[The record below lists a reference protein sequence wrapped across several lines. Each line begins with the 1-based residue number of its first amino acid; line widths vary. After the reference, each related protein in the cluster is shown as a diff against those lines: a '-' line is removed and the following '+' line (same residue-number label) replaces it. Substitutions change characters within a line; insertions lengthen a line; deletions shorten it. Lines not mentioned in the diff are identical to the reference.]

1 MFFIIFAS
9 LIGCFM
15 ALTRVF
21 DLLTNLEQ
29 ICPDKPDILAKR
41 INNQWVKYSTK
52 DYVRLSHATA
62 RSFLALGLKPG
73 TKIISICSNRPEW
86 NFIDMGCALSRMV
99 HTPVYPTLSHDDY
112 LYIFNHSEAELVFIG
127 NELLYKK
134 IAPAVEEMDHPAK
147 IILIDDSDSHYCFKQ
162 LLEEGE
168 KDKEALEAVISDNIK
183 NTPKDEFFSLIYT
196 SGTTGQPKGVMLSH
210 YNLVFDSHG
219 HAVRQYLGKENK
231 MISFLPLCH
240 TYERSMNYHY
250 QEKGI
255 SIYYA
260 EMSTFAA
267 DLKDSHADGFCAVPR
282 VLELLYGKLEAA
294 RTSLKGIKAFI
305 YRRAWKFAN
314 NYDNYNKKPIY
325 QLRRR
330 IFDKL
335 VYSKWR
341 DNLGGQ
347 KEMQVI
353 SGGSS
358 IQPRILRCLTAANVQ
373 CYEGYGMTET
383 SPVIAVNDPR
393 HRIQVLGTVGT
404 PIEGTELAFASDGEI
419 LTRGPHVMLGYYKA
433 PELTAEIIDENGFLH
448 TGDIGYLQDG
458 KYLKITDRKK
468 EIFKLSNG
476 KYVAPQA
483 IETRLKET
491 SDFISNCMV
500 VGENEKFASAIIIP
514 SFSKLASYA
523 KYKKISFKDNDD
535 LLKNPDVQNLL
546 HRQIDKV
553 NATLAPHEQIKRER
567 YINAEWTVDN
577 KMLSQTL
584 KLKRANIYAKYKD
597 TIKEIY
603 Q

>member
-1 MFFIIFAS
+1 ME
-9 LIGCFM
+9 
-15 ALTRVF
+15 LTRVF

-29 ICPDKPDILAKR
+29 ICPDKEDMLARR

-52 DYVRLSHATA
+52 EYVRLSHAAA

-73 TKIISICSNRPEW
+73 TRVISITSNRPEW

-99 HTPVYPTLSHDDY
+99 HTPVYPTLSAEDY
-112 LYIFNHSEAELVFIG
+112 LFIFNHSEAEIIFIG
-127 NELLYKK
+127 TELLYKK
-134 IAPAVEEMDHPAK
+134 IAPVAEQMDKPAK
-147 IILIDDSDSHYCFKQ
+147 VILIDESNSIYCFKQ
-162 LLEEGE
+162 FLAEGE
-168 KDKEALEAVISDNIK
+168 KDKEALEAVIADNIR
-183 NTPKDEFFSLIYT
+183 NTDKDEFFSLIYT

-219 HAVRQYLGKENK
+219 HAVRQYMGKENK
-231 MISFLPLCH
+231 IVSFLPLCH

-250 QEKGI
+250 QECGI
-255 SIYYA
+255 SIYYTDIA
-260 EMSTFAA
+260 NFAA
-267 DLKDSHADGFCAVPR
+267 DLKDSKADGFCAVPR
-282 VLELLYGKLEAA
+282 VLEMLYSKLEAA
-294 RTSLKGIKAFI
+294 RTSLKGVQALV

-314 NYDNYNKKPIY
+314 NFDNYNDSPLY
-325 QLRRR
+325 QWRRR
-330 IFDKL
+330 MFDKL
-335 VYSKWR
+335 VYRKWR
-341 DNLGGQ
+341 EKLGGQ

-358 IQPRILRCLTAANVQ
+358 IQPRILRCFTAANIQ

-383 SPVIAVNDPR
+383 SPVIAVGDPR
-393 HRIQVLGTVGT
+393 HRIQVIGTVGT
-404 PIEGTELAFASDGEI
+404 PIEGTELKFASDGEV
-419 LTRGPHVMLGYYKA
+419 LTKGPHVMLGYYKA
-433 PELTAEIIDENGFLH
+433 PELTAEIIDKDGFLH
-448 TGDIGYLQDG
+448 TGDIGYLQDD

-483 IETRLKET
+483 IETRIKET
-491 SDFISNCMV
+491 SNFISNCMV

-514 SFSKLASYA
+514 SFSKLVSYA
-523 KYKKISFKDNDD
+523 KYKKINFTDNDD
-535 LLKNPDVQNLL
+535 LLQKPEIQKLLQN
-546 HRQIDKV
+546 QIVKV
-553 NATLAPHEQIKRER
+553 NETLAPHEQIKREQFV
-567 YINAEWTVDN
+567 NDEWTVDN

>member
-1 MFFIIFAS
+1 ME
-9 LIGCFM
+9 
-15 ALTRVF
+15 LTRVF

-29 ICPDKPDILAKR
+29 ICPDKEDMLARR

-52 DYVRLSHATA
+52 DYVRLSHAAA
-62 RSFLALGLKPG
+62 RSLLALGLKPG
-73 TKIISICSNRPEW
+73 TRVISICNNRPEW

-99 HTPVYPTLSHDDY
+99 HTPVYPTLSPDDY
-112 LYIFNHSEAELVFIG
+112 LYIFNHSEAEIIFIG

-134 IAPAVEEMDHPAK
+134 IAPVAEQMDKPAK
-147 IILIDDSDSHYCFKQ
+147 VIIIDESDSHYCFKQ
-162 LLEEGE
+162 FLAEGE
-168 KDKEALEAVISDNIK
+168 KEKEALEAVISDNIR
-183 NTPKDEFFSLIYT
+183 NTDKDEFFSLIYT

-210 YNLVFDSHG
+210 YNLVFNSHG

-255 SIYYA
+255 SIYYTDIA
-260 EMSTFAA
+260 NFAA
-267 DLKDSHADGFCAVPR
+267 DLKDSKADGFCAVPR
-282 VLELLYGKLEAA
+282 VLEMLYSKLEAA
-294 RTSLKGIKAFI
+294 RTSLKGFQALV

-314 NYDNYNKKPIY
+314 NYDNYNDGALY
-325 QLRRR
+325 QWRRR
-330 IFDKL
+330 MFDKL

-341 DNLGGQ
+341 EKLGGQ

-358 IQPRILRCLTAANVQ
+358 IQPRILRCFTAANIQ

-383 SPVIAVNDPR
+383 SPVIAVGDPR
-393 HRIQVLGTVGT
+393 HRIQVIGTVGT
-404 PIEGTELAFASDGEI
+404 PIEGTQLKFASDGEV
-419 LTRGPHVMLGYYKA
+419 LTKGPHVMLGYFKA
-433 PELTAEIIDENGFLH
+433 PELTAEIIDSDGFLH
-448 TGDIGYLQDG
+448 TGDIGYLQDD

-483 IETRLKET
+483 IETRIKET
-491 SDFISNCMV
+491 SNFISNCMV

-514 SFSKLASYA
+514 SFSKLVSYA
-523 KYKKISFKDNDD
+523 KYKKIKFTDNDD
-535 LLKNPDVQNLL
+535 LLQKPEIQKLL
-546 HRQIDKV
+546 QTQIEKV
-553 NATLAPHEQIKRER
+553 NETLAPHEQIKREQFV
-567 YINAEWTVDN
+567 NDEWTVDN
-577 KMLSQTL
+577 NMLSQTL

>member
-1 MFFIIFAS
+1 ME
-9 LIGCFM
+9 
-15 ALTRVF
+15 LTRVF

-29 ICPDKPDILAKR
+29 ICPDKEDMLARR

-52 DYVRLSHATA
+52 DYVRLSHAAA

-73 TKIISICSNRPEW
+73 TRIISICNNRPEW

-99 HTPVYPTLSHDDY
+99 HTPVYPTLSPDDY
-112 LYIFNHSEAELVFIG
+112 LYIFNHSEAEIIFIG

-134 IAPAVEEMDHPAK
+134 IAPVAEQMDKPAK
-147 IILIDDSDSHYCFKQ
+147 VILIDESDSHYCFKQ
-162 LLEEGE
+162 FLAEGE
-168 KDKEALEAVISDNIK
+168 KDKEALEAVISDNIR
-183 NTPKDEFFSLIYT
+183 NTDKDEFFSLIYT

-210 YNLVFDSHG
+210 YNLVFNSHG

-255 SIYYA
+255 SIYYTDIA
-260 EMSTFAA
+260 NFAA
-267 DLKDSHADGFCAVPR
+267 DLKDSKADGFCAVPR
-282 VLELLYGKLEAA
+282 VLEMLYSKLEAA
-294 RTSLKGIKAFI
+294 RTSLKGIQALV

-314 NYDNYNKKPIY
+314 NYDNYNDGALY
-325 QLRRR
+325 QWRRR
-330 IFDKL
+330 MFDKL

-341 DNLGGQ
+341 EKLGGQ

-358 IQPRILRCLTAANVQ
+358 IQPRILRCFTAANIQ

-383 SPVIAVNDPR
+383 SPVIAVGDPR
-393 HRIQVLGTVGT
+393 HRIQVIGTVGT
-404 PIEGTELAFASDGEI
+404 PIEGTQLKFASDGEV
-419 LTRGPHVMLGYYKA
+419 LTKGPHVMLGYYKA
-433 PELTAEIIDENGFLH
+433 PELTAEIIDKDGFLH
-448 TGDIGYLQDG
+448 TGDIGYLQDD

-483 IETRLKET
+483 IETRIKET
-491 SDFISNCMV
+491 SNFISNCMV

-523 KYKKISFKDNDD
+523 KYKKIKFTDNDD
-535 LLKNPDVQNLL
+535 LLQKPEIQKLL
-546 HRQIDKV
+546 QTQIEKV
-553 NATLAPHEQIKRER
+553 NETLAPHEQIKREQFV
-567 YINAEWTVDN
+567 NDEWTVDN
-577 KMLSQTL
+577 NMLSQTL

>member
-1 MFFIIFAS
+1 ME
-9 LIGCFM
+9 
-15 ALTRVF
+15 LTRVF

-29 ICPDKPDILAKR
+29 ICPDKEDILAKR

-52 DYVRLSHATA
+52 DYVRLSHAAA

-73 TKIISICSNRPEW
+73 TRIISISSNRPEW
-86 NFIDMGCALSRMV
+86 NFIDMGCALARMV
-99 HTPVYPTLSHDDY
+99 HTPVYPTLSADDY
-112 LYIFNHSEAELVFIG
+112 LFIFNHSEAELIFIG
-127 NELLYKK
+127 NEMLYKK
-134 IAPAVEEMDHPAK
+134 ISPVVAQMDKPAK
-147 IILIDDSDSHYCFKQ
+147 VVLIDESDSIYCFKQ
-162 LLEEGE
+162 FLAEGE
-168 KDKEALEAVISDNIK
+168 KDKDALEAVISDNIRNTDK
-183 NTPKDEFFSLIYT
+183 NEFFSLIYT

-210 YNLVFDSHG
+210 YNLVFNSHG
-219 HAVRQYLGKENK
+219 HAVRQYMGKDNK
-231 MISFLPLCH
+231 IVSFLPLCH

-250 QEKGI
+250 QERGI
-255 SIYYA
+255 SIYYTDIA
-260 EMSTFAA
+260 NFAA
-267 DLKDSHADGFCAVPR
+267 DLKDCKADGFCAVPR
-282 VLELLYGKLEAA
+282 VLEMLYSKLEAA
-294 RTSLKGIKAFI
+294 RTSLKGVKALI
-305 YRRAWKFAN
+305 YRRAWNFAN
-314 NYDNYNKKPIY
+314 SYDNYNDGAFY
-325 QLRRR
+325 QWRRR
-330 IFDKL
+330 VFDKL

-358 IQPRILRCLTAANVQ
+358 IQARILRCLTAANIQ

-383 SPVIAVNDPR
+383 SPVITVGDPR
-393 HRIQVLGTVGT
+393 HRIQVIGTVGT
-404 PIEGTELAFASDGEI
+404 PIEGTELKFASDGEV
-419 LTRGPHVMLGYYKA
+419 LTKGPHVMLGYYKA
-433 PELTAEIIDENGFLH
+433 PELTAEIIDKDGFLH

-483 IETRLKET
+483 IETRLKE
-491 SDFISNCMV
+491 SSNFISNCMV

-523 KYKKISFKDNDD
+523 KYKKISFTDNDD
-535 LLKNPDVQNLL
+535 LLSKPEIQKLLQN
-546 HRQIDKV
+546 QIVKV
-553 NATLAPHEQIKRER
+553 NETLAPHEQIKREQFV
-567 YINAEWTVDN
+567 NDEWTVDN

-584 KLKRANIYAKYKD
+584 KLKRANIFAKYKD

>member
-1 MFFIIFAS
+1 ME
-9 LIGCFM
+9 
-15 ALTRVF
+15 LTRVF

-29 ICPDKPDILAKR
+29 ICPDKEDMLARR

-52 DYVRLSHATA
+52 EYVRLSHAAA

-73 TKIISICSNRPEW
+73 TRVISITSNRPEW

-99 HTPVYPTLSHDDY
+99 HTPVYPTLSAEDY
-112 LYIFNHSEAELVFIG
+112 LFIFNHSEAEIIFIG
-127 NELLYKK
+127 TELLYKK
-134 IAPAVEEMDHPAK
+134 IAPVAEQMDKPAK
-147 IILIDDSDSHYCFKQ
+147 VILIDESDSIYCFKQ
-162 LLEEGE
+162 FLAEGE
-168 KDKEALEAVISDNIK
+168 KDKEALEAVIADNIR
-183 NTPKDEFFSLIYT
+183 NTDKDEFFSLIYT

-219 HAVRQYLGKENK
+219 HAVRQYMGKENK
-231 MISFLPLCH
+231 IVSFLPLCH

-250 QEKGI
+250 QECGI
-255 SIYYA
+255 SIYYTDIA
-260 EMSTFAA
+260 NFAA
-267 DLKDSHADGFCAVPR
+267 DLKDSKADGFCAVPR
-282 VLELLYGKLEAA
+282 VLEMLYSKLEAA
-294 RTSLKGIKAFI
+294 RTSLKGVQALV

-314 NYDNYNKKPIY
+314 NFDNYNDSPLY
-325 QLRRR
+325 QWRRR
-330 IFDKL
+330 MFDKL
-335 VYSKWR
+335 GYRKWR
-341 DNLGGQ
+341 EKLGGQ

-358 IQPRILRCLTAANVQ
+358 IQPRILRCFTAANIQ

-383 SPVIAVNDPR
+383 SPVIAVGDPR
-393 HRIQVLGTVGT
+393 HRIQVIGTVGT
-404 PIEGTELAFASDGEI
+404 PIEGTELKFASDGEV
-419 LTRGPHVMLGYYKA
+419 LTKGPHVMLGYYKA
-433 PELTAEIIDENGFLH
+433 PELTAEIIDKDGFLH
-448 TGDIGYLQDG
+448 TGDIGYLQDD

-483 IETRLKET
+483 IETRIKET
-491 SDFISNCMV
+491 SNFISNCMV

-514 SFSKLASYA
+514 SFSKLVSYA
-523 KYKKISFKDNDD
+523 KYKKINFTDNDD
-535 LLKNPDVQNLL
+535 LLQKPEIQKLLQN
-546 HRQIDKV
+546 QIVKV
-553 NATLAPHEQIKRER
+553 NETLAPHEQIKREQFV
-567 YINAEWTVDN
+567 NDEWTVDN

>member
-1 MFFIIFAS
+1 ME
-9 LIGCFM
+9 
-15 ALTRVF
+15 LTRVF

-29 ICPDKPDILAKR
+29 ICPDKEDILAKR

-52 DYVRLSHATA
+52 DYVRLSHAAA

-73 TKIISICSNRPEW
+73 TRIISISSNRPEW
-86 NFIDMGCALSRMV
+86 NFIDMGCALARMV
-99 HTPVYPTLSHDDY
+99 HTPVYPTLSADDY
-112 LYIFNHSEAELVFIG
+112 LFIFNHSEAELIFIG
-127 NELLYKK
+127 NEMLYKK
-134 IAPAVEEMDHPAK
+134 ISPVVAQMDKPAK
-147 IILIDDSDSHYCFKQ
+147 VVLIDESDSIYCFKQ
-162 LLEEGE
+162 FLAEGE
-168 KDKEALEAVISDNIK
+168 KDKDSLEAVLSDNIRNTDK
-183 NTPKDEFFSLIYT
+183 NEFFSLIYT

-210 YNLVFDSHG
+210 YNLVFNSHG
-219 HAVRQYLGKENK
+219 HAVRQYMGKDNK
-231 MISFLPLCH
+231 IVSFLPLCH

-250 QEKGI
+250 QERGI
-255 SIYYA
+255 SIYYTDIA
-260 EMSTFAA
+260 NFAA
-267 DLKDSHADGFCAVPR
+267 DLKDCKADGFCAVPR
-282 VLELLYGKLEAA
+282 VLEMLYSKLEAA
-294 RTSLKGIKAFI
+294 RTSLKGVKALI
-305 YRRAWKFAN
+305 YRRAWNFAN
-314 NYDNYNKKPIY
+314 SYDNYNDGAFY
-325 QLRRR
+325 QWRRR
-330 IFDKL
+330 VFDKL

-358 IQPRILRCLTAANVQ
+358 IQPRILRCLTAANIQ

-383 SPVIAVNDPR
+383 SPVITVGDPR
-393 HRIQVLGTVGT
+393 HRIQVIGTVGT
-404 PIEGTELAFASDGEI
+404 PIEGTELKFASDGEV
-419 LTRGPHVMLGYYKA
+419 LTKGPHVMLGYYKA
-433 PELTAEIIDENGFLH
+433 PELTAEIIDKDGFLH

-483 IETRLKET
+483 IETRLKE
-491 SDFISNCMV
+491 SSNFISNCMV

-523 KYKKISFKDNDD
+523 KYKKISFTDNDD
-535 LLKNPDVQNLL
+535 LLGKPEIQKLLQN
-546 HRQIDKV
+546 QIVKV
-553 NATLAPHEQIKRER
+553 NETLAPHEQIKREQFV
-567 YINAEWTVDN
+567 NDEWTVDN

-584 KLKRANIYAKYKD
+584 KLKRANIFAKYKD

>member
-1 MFFIIFAS
+1 ME
-9 LIGCFM
+9 
-15 ALTRVF
+15 LTRVF

-29 ICPDKPDILAKR
+29 ICPDKEDVLAKR

-52 DYVRLSHATA
+52 DYVRLSHAAA

-73 TKIISICSNRPEW
+73 TRIISISSNRPEW
-86 NFIDMGCALSRMV
+86 NFIDMGCALARMV
-99 HTPVYPTLSHDDY
+99 HTPVYPTLSAEDY
-112 LYIFNHSEAELVFIG
+112 LFIFNHSEAEIIFIG

-134 IAPAVEEMDHPAK
+134 ISPVVEQMDKPAK
-147 IILIDDSDSHYCFKQ
+147 VVLIDDSDSHYCFKQ
-162 LLEEGE
+162 FLAEGD
-168 KDKEALEAVISDNIK
+168 KDKVALEAVITDNIR
-183 NTPKDEFFSLIYT
+183 NTDKDEFFSLIYT

-250 QEKGI
+250 QERGI
-255 SIYYA
+255 SIYYS
-260 EMSTFAA
+260 EIGTFAA
-267 DLKDSHADGFCAVPR
+267 DLKDSKADGFCAVPR
-282 VLELLYGKLEAA
+282 VLEMLYGKLEAA
-294 RTSLKGIKAFI
+294 RTSLKGVQAFI
-305 YRRAWKFAN
+305 YRRAWNFAN
-314 NYDNYNKKPIY
+314 NYDNYNDSPLY
-325 QLRRR
+325 QCRRR
-330 IFDKL
+330 MFDRL

-341 DNLGGQ
+341 EKLGGQ

-358 IQPRILRCLTAANVQ
+358 IQPRILRCFTAANIQ

-383 SPVIAVNDPR
+383 SPVIAVGDPR
-393 HRIQVLGTVGT
+393 HRIQVIGTVGT
-404 PIEGTELAFASDGEI
+404 PIEGTQLKFASDGEV
-419 LTRGPHVMLGYYKA
+419 LTKGPHVMLGYYKA
-433 PELTAEIIDENGFLH
+433 PELTAEIIDKDGFLH
-448 TGDIGYLQDG
+448 TGDIGYLQDD

-491 SDFISNCMV
+491 SNFISNCMV

-514 SFSKLASYA
+514 SFSKLVSYA
-523 KYKKISFKDNDD
+523 KYKKIEFKDNDD
-535 LLKNPDVQNLL
+535 LLQKPEIQKLLQN
-546 HRQIDKV
+546 QIVKV
-553 NATLAPHEQIKRER
+553 NATLAPHEQIKREQFV
-567 YINAEWTVDN
+567 NDEWTVDN

-584 KLKRANIYAKYKD
+584 KLKRANIYARYKD
-597 TIKEIY
+597 IITEIY

>member
-1 MFFIIFAS
+1 ME
-9 LIGCFM
+9 
-15 ALTRVF
+15 LTRVF

-29 ICPDKPDILAKR
+29 ICPDKEDILAKR
-41 INNQWVKYSTK
+41 INNQWVKYSTT

-62 RSFLALGLKPG
+62 RSILALGLKPG
-73 TKIISICSNRPEW
+73 TKIISITANRPEW

-99 HTPVYPTLSHDDY
+99 HTPVYPTLSPDDY
-112 LYIFNHSEAELVFIG
+112 LFIFNHSEAEIIFVG
-127 NELLYKK
+127 TELLYKK
-134 IAPAVEEMDHPAK
+134 IYPVVEQMNKPAK
-147 IILIDDSDSHYCFKQ
+147 VIVIDDSEAHYCFKEF
-162 LLEEGE
+162 LAEGE
-168 KDKEALEAVISDNIK
+168 KDKEKLETVITENIRH
-183 NTPKDEFFSLIYT
+183 TDKDEFFSLIYT

-250 QEKGI
+250 QERGI

-260 EMSTFAA
+260 EIGTFAA
-267 DLKDSHADGFCAVPR
+267 DLKDSKADGFCAVPR
-282 VLELLYGKLEAA
+282 VLEMMYGKLEAA
-294 RTSLKGIKAFI
+294 RTSLKGVRALI

-314 NYDNYNKKPIY
+314 NFDNYNDSPLY
-325 QLRRR
+325 RMRRK
-330 IFDKL
+330 IFDRL

-358 IQPRILRCLTAANVQ
+358 IQPRILRCFTAANIQ

-393 HRIQVLGTVGT
+393 HRIQVIGTVGT
-404 PIEGTELAFASDGEI
+404 PIEGTQLKFASDGEV
-419 LTRGPHVMLGYYKA
+419 LTKGPHVMLGYFKA
-433 PELTAEIIDENGFLH
+433 PELTAEIIDSDGFLH
-448 TGDIGYLQDG
+448 TGDIGYLQDD

-483 IETRLKET
+483 IETKIKE
-491 SDFISNCMV
+491 SSNFISNCMV

-514 SFSKLASYA
+514 SFSKLSSYA
-523 KYKKISFKDNDD
+523 KYKKIAFKDNDD
-535 LLKNPDVQNLL
+535 LLQKPEIQKLLQN
-546 HRQIDKV
+546 QIIKV
-553 NATLAPHEQIKRER
+553 NETLAPHEQIKREQFV
-567 YINAEWTVDN
+567 NDEWTVDN

-584 KLKRANIYAKYKD
+584 KLKRANIYARYKE

>member
-1 MFFIIFAS
+1 ME
-9 LIGCFM
+9 
-15 ALTRVF
+15 LTRVF

-29 ICPDKPDILAKR
+29 ICPDKDDILAKR
-41 INNQWVKYSTK
+41 INGQWVKYSTK
-52 DYVRLSHATA
+52 DYVRLSHTTA
-62 RSFLALGLKPG
+62 RSFLAFGLKPG
-73 TKIISICSNRPEW
+73 TRVISICSNRPEW

-99 HTPVYPTLSHDDY
+99 HTPVYPTLSAEDY
-112 LYIFNHSEAELVFIG
+112 LFIFNHSEAEIIFIG
-127 NELLYKK
+127 TELLYKK
-134 IAPAVEEMDHPAK
+134 INPVVEQMDKPAK
-147 IILIDDSDSHYCFKQ
+147 VVLIDDSEEHYCFKQ
-162 LLEEGE
+162 FLSEGE
-168 KDKEALEAVISDNIK
+168 KDKKELEAVITDNIRH
-183 NTPKDEFFSLIYT
+183 TDKDEFFSLIYT

-250 QEKGI
+250 QERGI

-260 EMSTFAA
+260 EIGSFAA
-267 DLKDSHADGFCAVPR
+267 DLKDSKADGFCAVPR
-282 VLELLYGKLEAA
+282 VLEMMYGKLEAA
-294 RTSLKGIKAFI
+294 RTSLKGVKALI

-314 NYDNYNKKPIY
+314 NYDNYNLSPIY

-330 IFDKL
+330 TFDKL

-358 IQPRILRCLTAANVQ
+358 IQPRILHCLTAANIQ

-393 HRIQVLGTVGT
+393 HRIQVFGTVGT
-404 PIEGTELAFASDGEI
+404 PIEGTQLKFASDGEI
-419 LTRGPHVMLGYYKA
+419 LTKGPHVMLGYYKA
-433 PELTAEIIDENGFLH
+433 PELTAEIIDSDGFLH
-448 TGDIGYLQDG
+448 TGDIGYLQDD

-483 IETRLKET
+483 IETKIKEA
-491 SDFISNCMV
+491 SHFISNCMV

-514 SFSKLASYA
+514 SFTKLASYA
-523 KYKKISFKDNDD
+523 KYKKIPFKDNDD
-535 LLKNPDVQNLL
+535 LLQKPEIQKLLQN
-546 HRQIDKV
+546 QIVKV
-553 NATLAPHEQIKRER
+553 NETLAPHEQIKREQFV
-567 YINAEWTVDN
+567 NDEWTVDN

-584 KLKRANIYAKYKD
+584 KLKRANIYARYKD
-597 TIKEIY
+597 TITEIY

>member
-1 MFFIIFAS
+1 M
-9 LIGCFM
+9 
-15 ALTRVF
+15 
-21 DLLTNLEQ
+21 
-29 ICPDKPDILAKR
+29 LAKR

-73 TKIISICSNRPEW
+73 TRIITITSNRPEW
-86 NFIDMGCALSRMV
+86 NFLDMGCALSGMV
-99 HTPVYPTLSHDDY
+99 HTPVYPTLSQDDY
-112 LYIFNHSEAELVFIG
+112 LYIFNHSEAELIFIG
-127 NELLYKK
+127 TELLYKK
-134 IAPAVEEMDHPAK
+134 IAPSVEKMDKPAK
-147 IILIDDSDSHYCFKQ
+147 IILIDDSETHYCFKQ
-162 LLEEGE
+162 FLAEGE
-168 KDKEALEAVISDNIK
+168 KDKDALEAVISDNIK
-183 NTPKDEFFSLIYT
+183 NTPKDQFFSLIYT

-219 HAVRQYLGKENK
+219 HAVRQYMGTDNRI
-231 MISFLPLCH
+231 ISFLPLCH

-250 QEKGI
+250 QECGI
-255 SIYYA
+255 SIYYT
-260 EMSTFAA
+260 EMSNFAA
-267 DLKDSHADGFCAVPR
+267 DLKDCCADGFCSVPR
-282 VLELLYGKLEAA
+282 VLELMYGKLEAA

-305 YRRAWKFAN
+305 YRRAWNFAN
-314 NYDNYNKKPIY
+314 KYDNYNHKPWY
-325 QLRRR
+325 QLRRK

-358 IQPRILRCLTAANVQ
+358 IQPRILRCLTAANIQ

-393 HRIQVLGTVGT
+393 YRIQVIGTVGT
-404 PIEGTELAFASDGEI
+404 QLEGIELKFARDGEI
-419 LTRGPHVMLGYYKA
+419 LTKGPHVMLGYYKA
-433 PELTAEIIDENGFLH
+433 PELTAEIIDKDGFLH
-448 TGDIGYLQDG
+448 TGDIGYLVDG

-483 IETRLKET
+483 IETKIKET
-491 SDFISNCMV
+491 SDFFSNCMV
-500 VGENEKFASAIIIP
+500 VGESQKFASAIIIP
-514 SFSKLASYA
+514 SFSKLTSYA
-523 KYKKISFKDNDD
+523 KYKKIQFNNNAD
-535 LLKNPDVQNLL
+535 LLQNPDIQNLL

-567 YINAEWTVDN
+567 YVDAEWTVDN

-584 KLKRANIYAKYKD
+584 KLKRANIFAKYKD
-597 TIKEIY
+597 IINEIY

>member
-1 MFFIIFAS
+1 ME
-9 LIGCFM
+9 
-15 ALTRVF
+15 LTRVF

-29 ICPDKPDILAKR
+29 ICPDKEDILAKR

-52 DYVRLSHATA
+52 DYVRLSHAAA

-73 TKIISICSNRPEW
+73 TRIISISSNRPEW
-86 NFIDMGCALSRMV
+86 NFIDMGCALARMV
-99 HTPVYPTLSHDDY
+99 HTPVYPTLSADDY
-112 LYIFNHSEAELVFIG
+112 LFIFNHSEAEIIFIG

-134 IAPAVEEMDHPAK
+134 ISPVVAQMDKPAK
-147 IILIDDSDSHYCFKQ
+147 VILIDESESIYCFRQ
-162 LLEEGE
+162 FLAEGE
-168 KDKEALEAVISDNIK
+168 KDKEALEAVISGNIR
-183 NTPKDEFFSLIYT
+183 NTDKDEFFSLIYT

-210 YNLVFDSHG
+210 YNLVFNSHG
-219 HAVRQYLGKENK
+219 HAVRQYMGKDNK
-231 MISFLPLCH
+231 IVSFLPLCH

-250 QEKGI
+250 QERGI
-255 SIYYA
+255 SIYYTDIA
-260 EMSTFAA
+260 NFAA
-267 DLKDSHADGFCAVPR
+267 DLKDCKADGFCAVPR
-282 VLELLYGKLEAA
+282 VPEMLYSKLEAA
-294 RTSLKGIKAFI
+294 RTSLKGIKAVI

-314 NYDNYNKKPIY
+314 DYDNYNDGALY
-325 QLRRR
+325 QWRRR
-330 IFDKL
+330 MFDKL

-341 DNLGGQ
+341 EKLGGQ

-358 IQPRILRCLTAANVQ
+358 IQPRILRCFTAANIQ

-383 SPVIAVNDPR
+383 SPVIAVGDPR
-393 HRIQVLGTVGT
+393 HRIQVIGTVGT
-404 PIEGTELAFASDGEI
+404 PIEGTQIKFASDGEV
-419 LTRGPHVMLGYYKA
+419 LTKGPHVMLGYYKA
-433 PELTAEIIDENGFLH
+433 PELTAEIIDKDGFLH
-448 TGDIGYLQDG
+448 TGDIGYLQDN

-483 IETRLKET
+483 IETRIKET
-491 SDFISNCMV
+491 SNFISNCMV

-523 KYKKISFKDNDD
+523 KYKKISFTDNDD
-535 LLKNPDVQNLL
+535 LLQKPEIQKLLQN
-546 HRQIDKV
+546 QIVKV
-553 NATLAPHEQIKRER
+553 NETLAPHEQIKREQFV
-567 YINAEWTVDN
+567 NDEWTVDN

-584 KLKRANIYAKYKD
+584 KLKRANIYAKYKN

>member
-1 MFFIIFAS
+1 ME
-9 LIGCFM
+9 
-15 ALTRVF
+15 LTRVF

-29 ICPDKPDILAKR
+29 ICPDKEDMLARR
-41 INNQWVKYSTK
+41 IYNQWVKYSTK
-52 DYVRLSHATA
+52 DYVRLSHAAA

-73 TKIISICSNRPEW
+73 TRIISICSNRPEW

-99 HTPVYPTLSHDDY
+99 HTPVYPTLSPDDY
-112 LYIFNHSEAELVFIG
+112 LYIFNHSEAEIIFIG

-134 IAPAVEEMDHPAK
+134 IAPVAEQMDKPAK
-147 IILIDDSDSHYCFKQ
+147 VIMIDESDSHYCFKQ
-162 LLEEGE
+162 FLAEGE
-168 KDKEALEAVISDNIK
+168 KDKEALEAVISDNIR
-183 NTPKDEFFSLIYT
+183 NTDKDEFFSLIYT

-210 YNLVFDSHG
+210 YNLVFNSHG
-219 HAVRQYLGKENK
+219 HAVRQYLGKDNK

-255 SIYYA
+255 SIYYTDIA
-260 EMSTFAA
+260 NFAA
-267 DLKDSHADGFCAVPR
+267 DLKDCRADGFCAVPR
-282 VLELLYGKLEAA
+282 VLEMLYSKLEAA
-294 RTSLKGIKAFI
+294 RTSLKGFKALV

-314 NYDNYNKKPIY
+314 NYDNYNDGALY
-325 QLRRR
+325 QWRRR
-330 IFDKL
+330 MFDKL

-341 DNLGGQ
+341 EKLGGQ

-358 IQPRILRCLTAANVQ
+358 IQPRILRCFTAANIQ

-383 SPVIAVNDPR
+383 SPVIAVGDPR
-393 HRIQVLGTVGT
+393 HRIQVIGTVGT
-404 PIEGTELAFASDGEI
+404 PIEGTQLKFASDGEV
-419 LTRGPHVMLGYYKA
+419 LTKGPHVMLGYFKA
-433 PELTAEIIDENGFLH
+433 PELTAEIIDSDGFLH
-448 TGDIGYLQDG
+448 TGDIGYLQDD

-483 IETRLKET
+483 IETRIKET
-491 SDFISNCMV
+491 SNFISNCMV

-514 SFSKLASYA
+514 SFSKLVSYA
-523 KYKKISFKDNDD
+523 NYKKIKFTDNDD
-535 LLKNPDVQNLL
+535 LLQKPEIQKLL
-546 HRQIDKV
+546 QTQIEKV
-553 NATLAPHEQIKRER
+553 NETLAPHEQIKREQFV
-567 YINAEWTVDN
+567 NDEWTVDN

-597 TIKEIY
+597 TINEIY

>member
-1 MFFIIFAS
+1 ME
-9 LIGCFM
+9 
-15 ALTRVF
+15 LTRVF

-29 ICPDKPDILAKR
+29 ICPDKEDMLARR

-52 DYVRLSHATA
+52 DYVRLSHAAA

-73 TKIISICSNRPEW
+73 TRIISICNNRPEW

-99 HTPVYPTLSHDDY
+99 HTPVYPTLSPDDY
-112 LYIFNHSEAELVFIG
+112 LYIFNHSEAEIIFIG

-134 IAPAVEEMDHPAK
+134 IAPVAEQMDKPAK
-147 IILIDDSDSHYCFKQ
+147 VILIDESDSHYCFKQ
-162 LLEEGE
+162 FLAEGE
-168 KDKEALEAVISDNIK
+168 KDKEALEAVISDNIR
-183 NTPKDEFFSLIYT
+183 NTDKDEFFSLIYT

-210 YNLVFDSHG
+210 YNLVFNSHG

-255 SIYYA
+255 SIYYTDIA
-260 EMSTFAA
+260 NFAA
-267 DLKDSHADGFCAVPR
+267 DLKDSKADGFCAVPR
-282 VLELLYGKLEAA
+282 VLEMLYSKLEAA
-294 RTSLKGIKAFI
+294 RTSLKGIQALI

-314 NYDNYNKKPIY
+314 NYDNYNDGALY
-325 QLRRR
+325 QWRRR
-330 IFDKL
+330 MFDKL

-341 DNLGGQ
+341 EKMGGQ

-358 IQPRILRCLTAANVQ
+358 IQPRILRCFTAANIQ

-383 SPVIAVNDPR
+383 SPVIAVGDPR
-393 HRIQVLGTVGT
+393 HRIQVIGTVGT
-404 PIEGTELAFASDGEI
+404 PIEGTQLKFASDGEV
-419 LTRGPHVMLGYYKA
+419 LTKGPHVMLGYFKA
-433 PELTAEIIDENGFLH
+433 PELTAEIIDSDGFLH
-448 TGDIGYLQDG
+448 TGDIGYLQDD

-483 IETRLKET
+483 IETRIKET
-491 SDFISNCMV
+491 SNFISNCMV

-523 KYKKISFKDNDD
+523 KYKKIKFTDNDD
-535 LLKNPDVQNLL
+535 LLQKPEIQKLL
-546 HRQIDKV
+546 QTQIEKV
-553 NATLAPHEQIKRER
+553 NETLAPHEQIKREQFV
-567 YINAEWTVDN
+567 NDEWTVDN

>member
-1 MFFIIFAS
+1 ME
-9 LIGCFM
+9 
-15 ALTRVF
+15 LTRVF

-29 ICPDKPDILAKR
+29 ICPDKEDMLARR

-52 DYVRLSHATA
+52 EYVRLSHAAA

-73 TKIISICSNRPEW
+73 TRVISITSNRPEW

-99 HTPVYPTLSHDDY
+99 HTPVYPTLSAEDY
-112 LYIFNHSEAELVFIG
+112 LFIFNHSEAEIIFIG
-127 NELLYKK
+127 TELLYKK
-134 IAPAVEEMDHPAK
+134 IAPVAEQMDKPAK
-147 IILIDDSDSHYCFKQ
+147 VILIDESDSIYCFKQ
-162 LLEEGE
+162 FLAEGE
-168 KDKEALEAVISDNIK
+168 KDKEALEAVIADNIR
-183 NTPKDEFFSLIYT
+183 NTDKDEFFSLIYT

-219 HAVRQYLGKENK
+219 HAVRQYMGKENK
-231 MISFLPLCH
+231 IVSFLPLCH

-250 QEKGI
+250 QECGI
-255 SIYYA
+255 SIYYTDIA
-260 EMSTFAA
+260 NFAA
-267 DLKDSHADGFCAVPR
+267 DLKDSKADGFCAVPR
-282 VLELLYGKLEAA
+282 VLEMLYSKLEAA
-294 RTSLKGIKAFI
+294 RTSLKGVQALV

-314 NYDNYNKKPIY
+314 NFDNYNDSPLY
-325 QLRRR
+325 QWRRR
-330 IFDKL
+330 MFDKL
-335 VYSKWR
+335 VYRKWR
-341 DNLGGQ
+341 EKLGGQ

-358 IQPRILRCLTAANVQ
+358 IQPRILRCFTAANIQ

-383 SPVIAVNDPR
+383 SPVIAVGDPR
-393 HRIQVLGTVGT
+393 HRIQVIGTVGT
-404 PIEGTELAFASDGEI
+404 PIEGTELKFASDGEV
-419 LTRGPHVMLGYYKA
+419 LTKGPHVMLGYYKA
-433 PELTAEIIDENGFLH
+433 PELTAEIIDKDGFLH
-448 TGDIGYLQDG
+448 TGDIGYLQDD

-483 IETRLKET
+483 IETRIKET
-491 SDFISNCMV
+491 SNFISNCMV

-514 SFSKLASYA
+514 SFSKLVSYA
-523 KYKKISFKDNDD
+523 KYKKINFTDNDD
-535 LLKNPDVQNLL
+535 LLQKPEIQKLLQN
-546 HRQIDKV
+546 QIVKV
-553 NATLAPHEQIKRER
+553 NETLAPHEQIKREQFV
-567 YINAEWTVDN
+567 NDEWTVDN

>member
-1 MFFIIFAS
+1 ME
-9 LIGCFM
+9 
-15 ALTRVF
+15 LTRVF

-29 ICPDKPDILAKR
+29 ICPDKEDMLARR

-52 DYVRLSHATA
+52 EYVRLSHAAA

-73 TKIISICSNRPEW
+73 TRVISITSNRPEW

-99 HTPVYPTLSHDDY
+99 HTPVYPTLSAEDY
-112 LYIFNHSEAELVFIG
+112 LFIFNHSEAEIIFIG
-127 NELLYKK
+127 TELLYKK
-134 IAPAVEEMDHPAK
+134 IAPVAEQMDKPAK
-147 IILIDDSDSHYCFKQ
+147 VILIDESESIYCFKQ
-162 LLEEGE
+162 FLAEGE
-168 KDKEALEAVISDNIK
+168 KDKEALEAVIADNIR
-183 NTPKDEFFSLIYT
+183 NTDKDEFFSLIYT

-219 HAVRQYLGKENK
+219 HAVRQYMGKENK
-231 MISFLPLCH
+231 IVSFLPLCH

-250 QEKGI
+250 QECGI
-255 SIYYA
+255 SIYYTDIA
-260 EMSTFAA
+260 NFAA
-267 DLKDSHADGFCAVPR
+267 DLKDSKADGFCAVPR
-282 VLELLYGKLEAA
+282 VLEMLYSKLEAA
-294 RTSLKGIKAFI
+294 RTSLKGVQALV

-314 NYDNYNKKPIY
+314 NFDNYNDSPLY
-325 QLRRR
+325 QWRRR
-330 IFDKL
+330 MFDKL
-335 VYSKWR
+335 VYRKWR
-341 DNLGGQ
+341 EKLGGQ

-358 IQPRILRCLTAANVQ
+358 IQPRILRCFTAANIQ

-383 SPVIAVNDPR
+383 SPVIAVGDPR
-393 HRIQVLGTVGT
+393 HRIQVIGTVGT
-404 PIEGTELAFASDGEI
+404 PIEGTELKFASDGEV
-419 LTRGPHVMLGYYKA
+419 LTKGPHVMLGYYKA
-433 PELTAEIIDENGFLH
+433 PELTAEIIDKDGFLH
-448 TGDIGYLQDG
+448 TGDIGYLQDD

-483 IETRLKET
+483 IETRIKET
-491 SDFISNCMV
+491 SNFISNCMV

-514 SFSKLASYA
+514 SFSKLVSYA
-523 KYKKISFKDNDD
+523 KYKKINFTDNDD
-535 LLKNPDVQNLL
+535 LLQKPEIQKLLQN
-546 HRQIDKV
+546 QIVKV
-553 NATLAPHEQIKRER
+553 NETLAPHEQIKREQFV
-567 YINAEWTVDN
+567 NDEWTVDN

>member
-1 MFFIIFAS
+1 ME
-9 LIGCFM
+9 
-15 ALTRVF
+15 LTRVF

-29 ICPDKPDILAKR
+29 ICPDKEDMLARR

-52 DYVRLSHATA
+52 DYVRLSHAAA

-73 TKIISICSNRPEW
+73 TRIISICNNRPEW

-99 HTPVYPTLSHDDY
+99 HTPVYPTLSPDDY
-112 LYIFNHSEAELVFIG
+112 LYIFNHSEAEIIFIG

-134 IAPAVEEMDHPAK
+134 IAPVAEQMDKPAK
-147 IILIDDSDSHYCFKQ
+147 VILIDESNSHYCFKQ
-162 LLEEGE
+162 FLAEGE
-168 KDKEALEAVISDNIK
+168 KDKEALEAVISDNIR
-183 NTPKDEFFSLIYT
+183 NTDKDEFFSLIYT

-210 YNLVFDSHG
+210 YNLVFNSHG

-255 SIYYA
+255 SIYYTDIA
-260 EMSTFAA
+260 NFAA
-267 DLKDSHADGFCAVPR
+267 DLKDCKADGFCAVPR
-282 VLELLYGKLEAA
+282 VLEMLYSKLEAA
-294 RTSLKGIKAFI
+294 RTSLKGFQALV
-305 YRRAWKFAN
+305 YRRAWMFAN
-314 NYDNYNKKPIY
+314 NYDNYNDGALY
-325 QLRRR
+325 QWRRR
-330 IFDKL
+330 MFDKL

-341 DNLGGQ
+341 EKLGGQ

-358 IQPRILRCLTAANVQ
+358 IQPRILRCFTAANIQ

-383 SPVIAVNDPR
+383 SPVIAVGDPR
-393 HRIQVLGTVGT
+393 HRIQVIGTVGT
-404 PIEGTELAFASDGEI
+404 PIEGTQLKFASDGEV
-419 LTRGPHVMLGYYKA
+419 LTKGPHVMLGYFKA
-433 PELTAEIIDENGFLH
+433 PELTAEIIDSDGFLH
-448 TGDIGYLQDG
+448 TGDIGYLQDD

-483 IETRLKET
+483 IETRIKET
-491 SDFISNCMV
+491 SNFISNCMV

-514 SFSKLASYA
+514 SFSKLVSYA
-523 KYKKISFKDNDD
+523 KYKKIKFTDNDD
-535 LLKNPDVQNLL
+535 LLQKPEIQKLL
-546 HRQIDKV
+546 QTQIEKV
-553 NATLAPHEQIKRER
+553 NETLAPHEQIKREQFV
-567 YINAEWTVDN
+567 NDEWTVDN